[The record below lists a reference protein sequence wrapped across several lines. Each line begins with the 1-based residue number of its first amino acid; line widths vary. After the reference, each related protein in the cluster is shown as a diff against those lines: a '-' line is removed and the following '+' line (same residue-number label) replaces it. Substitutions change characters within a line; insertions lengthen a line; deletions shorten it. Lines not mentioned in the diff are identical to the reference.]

1 MSTIQN
7 VHQTTA
13 PQATTKA
20 APSLGITDFL
30 KLAAE
35 KVLGKMGRDDLVAKM
50 KAGPPQVAD
59 ALKAND
65 FSGVEWAFSSL
76 NKDERLAKLEEL
88 RKQDPTSYKALL
100 QDIREG
106 KIKDSD
112 VTIPAGIDR
121 LRSTR
126 WAASG
131 EGKEITDQVISQY
144 KKPAQDPW
152 AANSRIA
159 VDNTDGQ
166 TAKTQ
171 ADNPGPE
178 AGRNGKPA
186 ETSIFLSPSL
196 TGNPELLAATL
207 AHEGQHSLR
216 NAKGSLKGELAEETD
231 AYNNQ
236 SAVWKEFGAERLES
250 SDPSTRQ
257 AAQEMDTDA
266 SHYHSDNHNEMT
278 GYVAQIYAQG
288 HINFY
293 NRPDGGKQDLV
304 AANQILNDYLLAN
317 QNSAGQLMQDTPSD
331 SAAGIV
337 RAAQELSQYSPDP
350 EKYIKRFRGLAGR

>member
-1 MSTIQN
+1 MSSIQN

-13 PQATTKA
+13 PKATAKA
-20 APSLGITDFL
+20 QPSLGLTDFL

-35 KVLGKMGRDDLVAKM
+35 KVRGKMGRDDLVAKM
-50 KAGPPQVAD
+50 KAGPPPVAD

-76 NKDERLAKLEEL
+76 SKGERLAKLEEL
-88 RKQDPTSYKALL
+88 RKQDPTSYVALL

-126 WAASG
+126 WAASS
-131 EGKEITDQVISQY
+131 EGKEITAQVISQY
-144 KKPAQDPW
+144 EKPAKDPW

-171 ADNPGPE
+171 ADTPGPE
-178 AGRNGKPA
+178 AGRNGKAA
-186 ETSIFLSPSL
+186 ENSIFLSRSL
-196 TGNPELLAATL
+196 LGNPELLAATL

-216 NAKGSLKGELAEETD
+216 NAKGSLKGQLAEETD

-236 SAVWKEFGAERLES
+236 SAVWKEFGPERLQS
-250 SDPSTRQ
+250 ADPSTQQ
-257 AAQEMDTDA
+257 AAQEMDSDG
-266 SHYHSDNHNEMT
+266 SHHHADNQNEMT

-293 NRPDGGKQDLV
+293 NRPGGGKQDLM
-304 AANQILNDYLLAN
+304 AANHILNDYLAAN
-317 QNSAGQLMQDTPSD
+317 QSSAGQLMRDTPSD

-337 RAAQELSQYSPDP
+337 RAAQELSQYSSDE
-350 EKYIKRFRGLAGR
+350 EKFMKRFRGLAGR